1 MYNSVSYML
10 EETMRVGPK
19 GQVVIPTSF
28 RQVMKIGPG
37 SEIVFRLD
45 NDKVIIE
52 APKIEDP
59 IQTLETIALKGKSV
73 SKIDLHS
80 YEEELHARNP

>member
-1 MYNSVSYML
+1 ML
-10 EETMRVGPK
+10 EEIMRVGPK
-19 GQVVIPTSF
+19 AQVVIPMSF
-28 RQVMKIGPG
+28 RQAMKIGPG
-37 SEIVFRLD
+37 SEIVFKLD

-59 IQTLETIALKGKSV
+59 IQTLESIALKGRSV

-80 YEEELHARNP
+80 YEEELYARNP